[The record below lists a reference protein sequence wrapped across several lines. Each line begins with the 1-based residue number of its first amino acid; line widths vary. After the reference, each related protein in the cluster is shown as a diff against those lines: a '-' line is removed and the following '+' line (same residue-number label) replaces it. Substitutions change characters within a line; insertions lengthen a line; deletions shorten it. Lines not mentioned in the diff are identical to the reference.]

1 MSAPAY
7 ALRLRSVV
15 AGYRGRPV
23 LREASLDLPRGGIL
37 GLIGPNGAGKST
49 ILRLVLGL
57 LEPQSGEVEVLGT
70 TPRKARSRVGYVP
83 QSLVLERDLPSTLR
97 DLVES
102 GFMGVA
108 KLGGRLDPAHHDA
121 ATSWMEK
128 VGIAHLSSRK
138 LSELSGGQLQLGL
151 VARALVREPELLL
164 LDEPTANADA
174 RAEGTVFSLLERCC
188 RDRTAVLV
196 SHDIGVLSRNVG
208 SIACV
213 GGGRIVY
220 HGTADLPVGALEDAY
235 GCPVDLIAHGHPHR
249 VLPHHGADSC
259 GCEHHGELP

>member
-1 MSAPAY
+1 MTDSVHAI
-7 ALRLRSVV
+7 RLKDVA
-15 AGYRGRPV
+15 AGYRGRKV
-23 LREASLDLPRGGIL
+23 LEDATLELPRGGIL

-57 LEPQSGEVEVLGT
+57 LKPESGVVEVLGT
-70 TPRKARSRVGYVP
+70 TAIKARPKVGYVP

-102 GFMGVA
+102 GFMGIGP
-108 KLGGRLDPAHHDA
+108 LGGRLAEPQREA
-121 ATSWMEK
+121 ATAWMERI
-128 VGIAHLSSRK
+128 GIAHLGRRK

-188 RDRTAVLV
+188 RDRTAVVV

-220 HGTADLPVGALEDAY
+220 HGTTDLPLGALEDAY
-235 GCPVDLIAHGHPHR
+235 GCPVELIAHGHPHR
-249 VLPHHGADSC
+249 VLAHHHGDSC
-259 GCEHHGELP
+259 GSHEGDAP

>member
-1 MSAPAY
+1 MSTSPHAF
-7 ALRLRSVV
+7 LIQDVTV
-15 AGYRGRPV
+15 GYRGRNV
-23 LREASLDLPRGGIL
+23 LEGANLELPRGGIL

-49 ILRLVLGL
+49 ILRMILGL
-57 LEPQSGEVEVLGT
+57 LKPAAGSVEVLGT
-70 TPRKARSRVGYVP
+70 TPVRARPRVGYVP

-102 GFMGVA
+102 GFMGIGS
-108 KLGGRLDPAHHDA
+108 LGGKLEREHREKAE
-121 ATSWMEK
+121 SWMERI
-128 VGIAHLSSRK
+128 GIAHLERRK

-188 RDRTAVLV
+188 KDRTAVVV

-220 HGTADLPVGALEDAY
+220 HGTVDLPVGAIEEAY
-235 GCPVDLIAHGHPHR
+235 GCPVEFIAHGHPHR
-249 VLPHHGADSC
+249 VLAHHDGDSC
-259 GCEHHGELP
+259 GCHHGEEHP